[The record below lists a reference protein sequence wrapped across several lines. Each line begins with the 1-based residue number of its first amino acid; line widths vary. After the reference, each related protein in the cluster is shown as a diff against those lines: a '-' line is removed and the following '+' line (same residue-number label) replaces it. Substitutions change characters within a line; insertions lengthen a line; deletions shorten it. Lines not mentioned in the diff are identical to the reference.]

1 MRYELFRVID
11 EGDVVSVKNSYSFDV
26 GRMFISP
33 AKIYGISGNDAIIRF
48 NASI

>member
-1 MRYELFRVID
+1 MKYELF
-11 EGDVVSVKNSYSFDV
+11 GASSGVVKKAYSFDV

-48 NASI
+48 NA

>member
-11 EGDVVSVKNSYSFDV
+11 EGDSVLVKNSYSFDV
-26 GRMFISP
+26 GRIFISP